1 MKKIE
6 QWVRPNIRQ
15 LKPYSSARNEFS
27 GEASV
32 WLDANE
38 SPFNPPYNRYPDPL
52 QNDLKEKLAKQRGVM
67 PENIFLGVGSDEAID
82 LLYRI
87 FCEPGRDNAVS
98 ITPTYGMYKVCADIN
113 DVAYRPVLLDD
124 GFRLDADKLL
134 AVADEH
140 TKLVFLCS
148 PNNPSGNDLERE
160 EIVKVLERFPGMVVI
175 DEAYADFSG
184 QKPFREDLEAYPN
197 LIVLNTFS
205 KAWGLP
211 QKRSSP
217 YLIR

>member
-52 QNDLKEKLAKQRGVM
+52 QIDLKEKLAKQRGVM

-98 ITPTYGMYKVCADIN
+98 ITPTYGMYRVCADIN
-113 DVAYRPVLLDD
+113 GVEYRETPL
-124 GFRLDADKLL
+124 K
-134 AVADEH
+134 
-140 TKLVFLCS
+140 K
-148 PNNPSGNDLERE
+148 
-160 EIVKVLERFPGMVVI
+160 
-175 DEAYADFSG
+175 DFSLDCVLYC
-184 QKPFREDLEAYPN
+184 KLSI
-197 LIVLNTFS
+197 LIASCCFYVRRII
-205 KAWGLP
+205 LP
-211 QKRSSP
+211 ATSFLPSRSSD
-217 YLIR
+217 

>member
-38 SPFNPPYNRYPDPL
+38 IPFNPPYNRYPDPL

-113 DVAYRPVLLDD
+113 GVEYREVPL
-124 GFRLDADKLL
+124 K
-134 AVADEH
+134 
-140 TKLVFLCS
+140 K
-148 PNNPSGNDLERE
+148 
-160 EIVKVLERFPGMVVI
+160 
-175 DEAYADFSG
+175 DFSLDCDAIL
-184 QKPFREDLEAYPN
+184 QTIDTHSRL
-197 LIVLNTFS
+197 L
-205 KAWGLP
+205 
-211 QKRSSP
+211 
-217 YLIR
+217 